1 MPGTG
6 TYCPRQSD
14 AALSVGVLECTV
26 ASLYPR
32 TLVRYAGTCM
42 FASLQWGRCARCPLP
57 IAQDMGFLVL
67 AVAASPARQSAVQSV
82 PVCPHSGREPW
93 GLRLF
98 RYGETNPVHSSISS
112 YRHHRH
118 TISPKAEPFWGLGN
132 RQSLD
137 LRDFPWV
144 SSFPCLVC
152 LDPSS
157 RLPRVTQPHS

>member
-1 MPGTG
+1 MYRGILVPSYSGTVRRYVHVRFASMG
-6 TYCPRQSD
+6 QVRQVPASHCPRHGFLGFGSR
-14 AALSVGVLECTV
+14 SV
-26 ASLYPR
+26 ASPP
-32 TLVRYAGTCM
+32 VRP
-42 FASLQWGRCARCPLP
+42 S
-57 IAQDMGFLVL
+57 
-67 AVAASPARQSAVQSV
+67 QSV

-98 RYGETNPVHSSISS
+98 RYGETNPVHSSIPS
-112 YRHHRH
+112 YRHYRH